1 MDYTWNCKKVELIP
15 TDGTNE
21 KIVAKVNWRLSAEI
35 ENYGYTETGSVVLD
49 TSNIESF
56 IEFADLTH
64 ENIISWVQEA
74 LGEEEVNTLKSNLAT
89 KVNAIASEYIE
100 AVLED
105 PPPPP
110 EEDEDTLPPAEGDED
125 ASPPAEEEEEE

>member
-1 MDYTWNCKKVELIP
+1 M
-15 TDGTNE
+15 
-21 KIVAKVNWRLSAEI
+21 
-35 ENYGYTETGSVVLD
+35 D

-56 IEFADLTH
+56 IEFSDLTH

-89 KVNAIASEYIE
+89 KVNGIAAEYIE

-105 PPPPP
+105 PPPQ
-110 EEDEDTLPPAEGDED
+110 
-125 ASPPAEEEEEE
+125 PPAEEEEE